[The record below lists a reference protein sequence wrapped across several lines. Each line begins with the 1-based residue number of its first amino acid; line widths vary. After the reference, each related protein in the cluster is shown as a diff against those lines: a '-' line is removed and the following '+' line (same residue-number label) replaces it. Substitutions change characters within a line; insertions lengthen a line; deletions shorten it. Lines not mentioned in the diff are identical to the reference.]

1 MTSRVVSQQPSQPF
15 GSLLGRFYR
24 FLRRPFYTVNIPSQ
38 PQPLRDILRLYALA
52 LVLILP
58 LAIMVGLLAAKLSS
72 SHSIS
77 EMAEQPLLIFTMAVV
92 IAPPLEEVLFRLPLR
107 YTPVNLTFPLFL
119 WLLIILGALA
129 SAKVISAIL
138 MLPLLCLAFLGCVF
152 LRVWLKEKM
161 PAKPIHKQY
170 EKWIGWFF
178 YGSTIIFGL
187 IHIPNYQLINGS
199 ALLLAPLLVSP
210 QILLGLFFAF
220 VRLRYGFWWGVFTHA
235 FHNGLLVGQ
244 MLLYR
249 MLTQLSGT
257 HETADIATHPALMT
271 LILNLGQ
278 IAFLLLCLF
287 IVVKM
292 VLEWRSEGQVSQ
304 ANS

>member
-1 MTSRVVSQQPSQPF
+1 MTSGLGSQQPSQPL

-24 FLRRPFYTVNIPSQ
+24 FLRRPFYTVNVPSQ
-38 PQPLRDILRLYALA
+38 TQPLRDILRLYALA
-52 LVLILP
+52 LVLVLP
-58 LAIMVGLLAAKLSS
+58 LAIMVGLLAEKLSS
-72 SHSIS
+72 SHAIS
-77 EMAEQPLLIFTMAVV
+77 EMADQPLLIFTMAVI

-107 YTPVNLTFPLFL
+107 YTPINLTLPLFL
-119 WLLIILGALA
+119 WLLIILGTLA
-129 SAKVISAIL
+129 SAKIVSALWI
-138 MLPLLCLAFLGCVF
+138 LPLLCLAFLGCVF

-161 PAKPIHKQY
+161 PAQPIHKHY

-187 IHIPNYQLINGS
+187 IHISNYQLINDS

-210 QILLGLFFAF
+210 QVLLGVFFAF

-249 MLTQLSGT
+249 MFSSTSMSTEVDKITVNQKLITVIFSLS
-257 HETADIATHPALMT
+257 
-271 LILNLGQ
+271 Q

-287 IVVKM
+287 IVVRM
-292 VLEWRSEGQVSQ
+292 VHEWRAEGQVSQ
-304 ANS
+304 ASS